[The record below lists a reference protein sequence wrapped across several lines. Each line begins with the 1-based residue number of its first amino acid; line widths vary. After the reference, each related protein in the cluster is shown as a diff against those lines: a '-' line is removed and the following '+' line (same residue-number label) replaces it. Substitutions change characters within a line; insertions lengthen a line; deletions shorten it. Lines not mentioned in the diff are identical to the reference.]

1 MPDVD
6 LPPPPSTQSFA
17 FVSWVSSNGRRACP
31 LATFGARDP
40 GALTARLAC
49 AEPPRADQP
58 ELKNASELRGAIV
71 LVVRGGCT
79 FAHKARLLQRAGAVA
94 MVLANNTREEPLAAF
109 TMGESLEDLA
119 GNEDKDAQKLTLPCV
134 MMCLRDVRELF
145 KKFPPSVKT
154 GALKLE
160 ILPSEEAQ
168 VVAQECL
175 RIQREQHD
183 AEQAG
188 RGWKAIKSTTSSIF
202 KLLEPQGAS
211 GNSSVDVSSPAMG
224 DDGDAKSE
232 SIVDASPTET
242 QPPPLAFVQWAT
254 SSSTYEVCFAPLA
267 DFCSAA
273 AGASFS
279 GKLVTCDPLLADKP
293 LDNSEQL
300 RGAVVLL
307 KRGSCS
313 FPEKLERVQRAGA
326 VAAIV
331 GNDDSKDSDAAFV
344 MSVDHIDAANATLP
358 SVMVSRRV
366 KQPTDFY
373 LSAGGLSHSQN

>member
-119 GNEDKDAQKLTLPCV
+119 ENEDKDAQELTLPCV

-168 VVAQECL
+168 VIAQECL

-183 AEQAG
+183 AKQAG

-202 KLLEPQGAS
+202 KLLEPQ
-211 GNSSVDVSSPAMG
+211 
-224 DDGDAKSE
+224 
-232 SIVDASPTET
+232 
-242 QPPPLAFVQWAT
+242 
-254 SSSTYEVCFAPLA
+254 
-267 DFCSAA
+267 
-273 AGASFS
+273 ASFS
-279 GKLVTCDPLLADKP
+279 GKFVTCDPLLADKP
-293 LDNSEQL
+293 LNNSEQL
-300 RGAVVLL
+300 RGAVALL

-331 GNDDSKDSDAAFV
+331 GNDDSKDFDAAFV